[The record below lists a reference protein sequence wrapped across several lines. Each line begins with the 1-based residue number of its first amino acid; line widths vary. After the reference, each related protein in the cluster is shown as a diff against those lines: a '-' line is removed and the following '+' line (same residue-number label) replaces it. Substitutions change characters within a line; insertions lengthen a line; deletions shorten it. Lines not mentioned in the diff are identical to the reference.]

1 MAAEAPT
8 EQTSSPNRRELR
20 LAVVCYG
27 GVSLCVYMHGT
38 TKELNRLVKASRLL
52 ASGASNGDATSES
65 ERLYFELLGQAS
77 GPDGVR
83 TDVVVD
89 VIAGTS
95 AGGIN
100 GVFLAKALAHN
111 LPQDGLRE
119 LWFDKGDIKK
129 LLRGP
134 AWIPIWLKTPWLLLQ
149 AAKRPPLRGKDMSV
163 WLYDALRS
171 MD

>member
-1 MAAEAPT
+1 MVGSRAMAT
-8 EQTSSPNRRELR
+8 DTTSQAVDRPRELR

-38 TKELNRLVKASRLL
+38 TKELHRLVKASRLL
-52 ASGASNGDATSES
+52 ALGAPDDGTSAS
-65 ERLYFELLGQAS
+65 ERLYRELLSEARR
-77 GPDGVR
+77 PDGVR

-89 VIAGTS
+89 IVAGTS

-129 LLRGP
+129 LVRGP
-134 AWIPIWLKTPWLLLQ
+134 LALPIW
-149 AAKRPPLRGKDMSV
+149 
-163 WLYDALRS
+163 
-171 MD
+171 